1 MADCSSCRAID
12 AAQGSTAGFLTRLVH
27 DFFTVVLEMYHA
39 VKTSLSTRAGGGN
52 LSKKAAVWTR
62 LGDDDTWTTRVMRA
76 SLAYARAPFILFG

>member
-27 DFFTVVLEMYHA
+27 GFFTVVLEMYHA
-39 VKTSLSTRAGGGN
+39 VKTSLPARAGGN

-62 LGDDDTWTTRVMRA
+62 LGDGDT
-76 SLAYARAPFILFG
+76 